1 MGHRVAPSWRPG
13 WSTDLKHEHDHRH
26 RLHQTDGLS
35 TPSAVTEAAAGLDR
49 RGAYG
54 RWCRGPPPRLRS
66 ALPPALWKPSEFAFY
81 PSRTGTFVYRHRS
94 RVALHEVSRLNVR
107 RIDDY
112 NDADA
117 DDLAPSETLAK
128 VKTVGEKL
136 GESPWKCWRRLKR
149 GTVHSD
155 VVNDV
160 IAGATPR

>member
-1 MGHRVAPSWRPG
+1 
-13 WSTDLKHEHDHRH
+13 
-26 RLHQTDGLS
+26 
-35 TPSAVTEAAAGLDR
+35 
-49 RGAYG
+49 
-54 RWCRGPPPRLRS
+54 
-66 ALPPALWKPSEFAFY
+66 
-81 PSRTGTFVYRHRS
+81 
-94 RVALHEVSRLNVR
+94 VALHEVPRLNVR